1 MSPVIAV
8 AAAAVLFMAALV
20 LVFTNR
26 EEKAVRNRVL
36 LQSGRGTV
44 QTTRSEERSLIA
56 RPAARRGI
64 LAQIST
70 WLGLAPGMLPLR
82 RIPLPLVLV
91 MAGAVGGGVA
101 WMGNLFVAQ
110 GAGLPLGFGGAILA
124 IRAAYMW
131 ELGQHRDAAFKQIP
145 DAIGLMVR
153 AVRAGL
159 PIGEAMRSVA
169 REMPDPTRSE
179 FQRLLGETGIGT
191 PLDKALWG
199 VFERTGL
206 REYAFLSVVVGL
218 QAQTGGGLAEAL
230 DNIGDIVRK
239 RVAMAAK
246 ARALASQARASAAIL
261 VALPPF
267 AGTAVSIAR
276 PGYLALLFNDP
287 RGIDMITIAI
297 GMLLFGML
305 VIRTMIR
312 RATAE

>member
-1 MSPVIAV
+1 MSPLI
-8 AAAAVLFMAALV
+8 AAAGAAILLMGALI
-20 LVFTNR
+20 LVFSNR

-36 LQSGRGTV
+36 LQSGRGTLTALPSV
-44 QTTRSEERSLIA
+44 ERSLIA
-56 RPAARRGI
+56 RPVARQGT
-64 LAQIST
+64 LARVSG
-70 WLGLAPGMLPLR
+70 WLGLMPGLLPLR

-91 MAGAVGGGVA
+91 VAGAVGGGVA
-101 WMGNLFVAQ
+101 WLGSLFVAS
-110 GAGLPLGFGGAILA
+110 GAGLPLGFLGALA
-124 IRAAYMW
+124 TLRGAYLW
-131 ELGQHRDAAFKQIP
+131 ELGQHRDEAFKQIP

-159 PIGEAMRSVA
+159 PIGEAVRSVA

-191 PLDKALWG
+191 PLEKALWG
-199 VFERTGL
+199 VYERTGL

-230 DNIGDIVRK
+230 ENIGDIVRK

-246 ARALASQARASAAIL
+246 ARALASQAKASAGIL
-261 VALPPF
+261 IALPPF
-267 AGTAVSIAR
+267 AGTAVSVIR
-276 PGYLALLFNDP
+276 PGYLALLFTDP
-287 RGIDMITIAI
+287 RGIEMLSMAI